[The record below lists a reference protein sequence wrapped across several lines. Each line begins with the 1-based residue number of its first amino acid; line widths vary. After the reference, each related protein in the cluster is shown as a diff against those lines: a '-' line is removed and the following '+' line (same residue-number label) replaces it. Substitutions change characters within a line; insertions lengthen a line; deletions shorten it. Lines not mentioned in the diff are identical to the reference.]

1 MLSVLLWRTADWPI
15 SLQQNQFV
23 TVEQLIQKYKD
34 GGELDSEDPALVM
47 LKQWPASKQHK
58 DNPEKLL
65 GLEQKVYMNHLKIIY
80 Q

>member
-1 MLSVLLWRTADWPI
+1 MDE
-15 SLQQNQFV
+15 V

-34 GGELDSEDPALVM
+34 GRELASEDPALVM

-58 DNPEKLL
+58 DNPEKLP

-80 Q
+80 QVFMSLYVLLLSGNKIW